1 MAETGPLKQCTFNQR
16 GVETPFCLIS
26 NLQVHFGWH
35 AVQRAGGR
43 SMAPMVQPSPGGP
56 IAVMDGARPASL
68 LRRPVIIPP
77 SAGYPDGCRAALSWE
92 SRRWAG
98 RPVSGATHGPSDP
111 LGARQLDLPKPVEDD
126 GAQGN
131 GWPRKLLG
139 ESHPRSGRRG
149 GGPQI
154 GFRIHRGARLVGGT
168 GRTGRPGL
176 THPPPAHTRVK
187 VP

>member
-16 GVETPFCLIS
+16 GVEIQFCLIS

-77 SAGYPDGCRAALSWE
+77 SAGYPDGWRAAPSWE

-139 ESHPRSGRRG
+139 ESHPWSGRRG

-154 GFRIHRGARLVGGT
+154 GFRIHRRGPAWWEGRAGPGG
-168 GRTGRPGL
+168 R
-176 THPPPAHTRVK
+176 A
-187 VP
+187 